1 MRILLTGAN
10 GFIGRYLLARLIAAG
25 HEVVPAVRRPEET
38 DALLPAPVSIK
49 VDFNTDIYPDVWVPR
64 LAGIDAVVNCA
75 GILQGTMR
83 QSIRAVHE
91 DAPIALFEACRSAG
105 VRRVIQISAISAEE
119 SAGTLYADT
128 KRAADR
134 HLAACDLDW
143 VILRPSLVFAAGAFG
158 GTALLRALAALPWIT
173 PVPGHGDQVFQPIH
187 VDDLATAV
195 LRVLAEPAIA
205 RVTIDPVGPETLTLR
220 EIVIA
225 LRRWLGFGAAR
236 VVAVPLPIIRLFARI
251 GDLVGGTLNTTALK
265 QLLHG
270 NAGPV
275 EPFTAATGIRPRRF
289 ADALLAEP
297 AQVADRWQARLYF
310 LRPTVRWML
319 AVYWLVLGASAL
331 ATVGIGV
338 IMGTLHAQW
347 LAIFN
352 PAHPLAST
360 IDLSLYWIQGFAAL
374 PIGLLLLTRWRPAVA
389 VMAQA
394 VILGSRPVAYVAL
407 LSENTPLAL
416 ALWGLLFKFV
426 WILPILA
433 AALVLA
439 ALERER

>member
-25 HEVVPAVRRPEET
+25 HEVVPAVRRPAET
-38 DALLPAPVSIK
+38 DALLPAPASIK
-49 VDFNTDIYPDVWVPR
+49 VDFNTDIYSDVWVPR
-64 LAGIDAVVNCA
+64 LANIDAVVNCA
-75 GILQGTMR
+75 GILQGGLN
-83 QSIRAVHE
+83 QSITAVHE
-91 DAPIALFEACRSAG
+91 EAPIALFEACRTAG

-119 SAGTLYADT
+119 SAGTAYAAT

-143 VILRPSLVFAAGAFG
+143 VILRPSLVYAAGAYG

-173 PVPGHGDQVFQPIH
+173 PVPDRGDQVFQPIH
-187 VDDLATAV
+187 VDDLAATV
-195 LRVLAEPAIA
+195 LRVLAEPAIT
-205 RVTIDPVGPETLTLR
+205 RVTIDPVGSEILTLR
-220 EIVIA
+220 EIVVA

-236 VVAVPLPIIRLFARI
+236 IIMVPLPLIRVLARV

-275 EPFTAATGIRPRRF
+275 ELFTAATGIRPRRF
-289 ADALLAEP
+289 AEALLAEP

-310 LRPTVRWML
+310 LRPVLRWSL
-319 AVYWLVLGASAL
+319 AAYWLVGGLHGAL
-331 ATVGIGV
+331 A
-338 IMGTLHAQW
+338 L
-347 LAIFN
+347 
-352 PAHPLAST
+352 
-360 IDLSLYWIQGFAAL
+360 DLRVLGL
-374 PIGLLLLTRWRPAVA
+374 LIGLALLAKWRPV
-389 VMAQA
+389 
-394 VILGSRPVAYVAL
+394 L
-407 LSENTPLAL
+407 LAL
-416 ALWGLLFKFV
+416 AQIALLPLMAV
-426 WILPILA
+426 ENYVVVPAMAA